1 MLFLCEKPFTV
12 LLIIVLKLNDESLL
26 SCFFLLVV

>member
-1 MLFLCEKPFTV
+1 MLFSCEKPFTV

-26 SCFFLLVV
+26 SFFFY